1 MQMAT
6 YMKETGKI
14 AKRMAME
21 YSYTI
26 MAENTKDIGKTICNT
41 GMALKPGQMEINI
54 KDNINLVKKMEKELI
69 NGMMEAFIKGIG

>member
-41 GMALKPGQMEINI
+41 GMALKPG
-54 KDNINLVKKMEKELI
+54 
-69 NGMMEAFIKGIG
+69 

>member
-26 MAENTKDIGKTICNT
+26 MAENTKDIGKTICNME
-41 GMALKPGQMEINI
+41 MALKPG
-54 KDNINLVKKMEKELI
+54 
-69 NGMMEAFIKGIG
+69 